1 MKQTLRVVLALAVAL
16 VLLAA
21 PVSLHAQ
28 SKKQYDEILNE
39 LRQIRQLLEKLTTAP
54 TVAQAPAP
62 QPAPAVKLADLHGF
76 TIGNSDAP
84 LTMVEFTDMQ
94 CPFCRQ
100 FHLTTFDQLK
110 KNYIDTGKL
119 RYVSRDFPLE
129 AIHSLALTSA
139 KAARCAGEQGKFWEL
154 RHEVMLNNAQ
164 LNMQMIGTLAD
175 DLKLDMPAFRACT
188 DQMARFE
195 ADIRKDIADGTSI
208 GIGGTPSFVVGR
220 STPTGV
226 DGVLLVGALP
236 YAAFEARFKE
246 LLALSNTIEP
256 R

>member
-1 MKQTLRVVLALAVAL
+1 LTKPTVRSVLTYGVAIALL
-16 VLLAA
+16 SAA

-39 LRQIRQLLEKLTTAP
+39 LRQIRQLLEKLTSAP
-54 TVAQAPAP
+54 PVAQAPAP
-62 QPAPAVKLADLHGF
+62 QPAPAVKLADVRGYA
-76 TIGNSDAP
+76 IGKPDAP
-84 LTMVEFTDMQ
+84 LTMIEFTDMQ

-154 RHEVMLNNAQ
+154 RHQVMLNNAQ
-164 LNMQMIGTLAD
+164 LNAQMIGTLAD
-175 DLKLDMPAFRACT
+175 DLKLDMPGFSACT
-188 DQMARFE
+188 DQTARFE

-208 GIGGTPSFVVGR
+208 GISGTPSFVVGR
-220 STPTGV
+220 STSNGV

-236 YAAFEARFKE
+236 YQAFEARFKE
-246 LLALSNTIEP
+246 LLALH
-256 R
+256 

>member
-1 MKQTLRVVLALAVAL
+1 
-16 VLLAA
+16 
-21 PVSLHAQ
+21 
-28 SKKQYDEILNE
+28 
-39 LRQIRQLLEKLTTAP
+39 
-54 TVAQAPAP
+54 
-62 QPAPAVKLADLHGF
+62 VKLADVRGYA
-76 TIGNSDAP
+76 IGKPDAP
-84 LTMVEFTDMQ
+84 LTMIEFTDMQ

-129 AIHSLALTSA
+129 AIHPLALTSA

-154 RHEVMLNNAQ
+154 RHQVMLNNAQ
-164 LNMQMIGTLAD
+164 LNPQMIGTLAD
-175 DLKLDMPAFRACT
+175 DLKLEMPAFRACT
-188 DQMARFE
+188 DQTARFE

-208 GIGGTPSFVVGR
+208 GVSGTPSFVVGR
-220 STPTGV
+220 STANGV

-246 LLALSNTIEP
+246 LLAQ

>member
-1 MKQTLRVVLALAVAL
+1 MRLMKLTVRSVLTFGIAIALL
-16 VLLAA
+16 SA
-21 PVSLHAQ
+21 PVALHAQ

-39 LRQIRQLLEKLTTAP
+39 LRQIRQLLEKLTSAP
-54 TVAQAPAP
+54 VAQTPAP
-62 QPAPAVKLADLHGF
+62 QPAPAVRLADIRGYA
-76 TIGNSDAP
+76 IGNPDAP
-84 LTMVEFTDMQ
+84 LTMIEFTDMQ

-154 RHEVMLNNAQ
+154 RHQVMLNNAQ
-164 LNMQMIGTLAD
+164 LNPQMIGTLAD
-175 DLKLDMPAFRACT
+175 DLKLEMPAFRACT
-188 DQMARFE
+188 DQTARFE

-208 GIGGTPSFVVGR
+208 GVSGTPSFVVGR
-220 STPTGV
+220 STPEGV

-236 YAAFEARFKE
+236 YATFEARFKE
-246 LLALSNTIEP
+246 LLAQK
-256 R
+256 

>member
-1 MKQTLRVVLALAVAL
+1 MKPAFRSVLACGVAIAVL
-16 VLLAA
+16 SA
-21 PVSLHAQ
+21 PISLHAQ

-39 LRQIRQLLEKLTTAP
+39 LRQIRQLLEKLTSAP
-54 TVAQAPAP
+54 PVAQAPAP
-62 QPAPAVKLADLHGF
+62 QPAPAVKLAELHGF

-94 CPFCRQ
+94 CPYCRQ

-129 AIHSLALTSA
+129 AIHPVALTSA

-154 RHEVMLNNAQ
+154 RHHVMLNNAQ
-164 LNMQMIGTLAD
+164 LNPQMIGTLAD
-175 DLKLDMPAFRACT
+175 DLKLDMPAFRGCT
-188 DQMARFE
+188 DQTARFE

-208 GIGGTPSFVVGR
+208 GISGTPSFVVGR
-220 STPTGV
+220 STPNGV

-236 YAAFEARFKE
+236 YTVFEARFKE
-246 LLALSNTIEP
+246 LLQK
-256 R
+256 